1 MLRCRRLAQDLTH
14 PLITTLQQE
23 CTRSTCP
30 EMKAGEWLYL
40 CVAHGNDGSMEQ
52 CCAIDYILHTLDSAT
67 ALLSSPRAFPSRI
80 QIPGTSHR
88 HFSSLARRLGRIFA
102 HAYFHHRE
110 AFEQAEVESSLY
122 ARFLALSSKFE
133 LVPSEFLPIPPEAF
147 AGHHEEDEE
156 VGPRGLDAAGLEPQS
171 NSSIAQQPQH
181 QEPGPYSRDS
191 LTLQVPGEPFQT
203 GAPSPPGLQ
212 AENSPRKMGRNRTDT
227 MVPSDVTAI
236 MEELAARSP
245 SVGAADKEK
254 EHEEVEEE
262 EEVIPKE
269 EETIPQAD
277 EKAESETE
285 EPSTES
291 EEESDSDEAETEE
304 PAVVAGK
311 YQLSFRP
318 IKDAEALLQ
327 RKRKMNR
334 RKKRPKTSQ
343 HPLSQRRTKNPH
355 LNPLLPKRRPKH
367 PQPTSNPR
375 VSQRRLRRKT
385 KIRLRVPRMRKRSPK
400 RCSESPLLLLLR
412 PRRRLQKR
420 RRLMRRRRA
429 RSLLLRGSE
438 ARASVVLV

>member
-23 CTRSTCP
+23 CTRQTCP

-67 ALLSSPRAFPSRI
+67 ALLSSPRAFPSRL

-133 LVPSEFLPIPPEAF
+133 LVPPEFLPIPAEAF

-191 LTLQVPGEPFQT
+191 LTLQVPGEPFQS

-212 AENSPRKMGRNRTDT
+212 AENSPRKIGRNRTDT
-227 MVPSDVTAI
+227 MVPSDVSAI

-245 SVGAADKEK
+245 SVEAVDKEQ
-254 EHEEVEEE
+254 EHAEVEEA

-269 EETIPQAD
+269 EAIPP
-277 EKAESETE
+277 AENTEPE

-291 EEESDSDEAETEE
+291 EAESESEEPEAEEAASTT
-304 PAVVAGK
+304 GK
-311 YQLSFRP
+311 
-318 IKDAEALLQ
+318 
-327 RKRKMNR
+327 
-334 RKKRPKTSQ
+334 
-343 HPLSQRRTKNPH
+343 H
-355 LNPLLPKRRPKH
+355 
-367 PQPTSNPR
+367 
-375 VSQRRLRRKT
+375 
-385 KIRLRVPRMRKRSPK
+385 
-400 RCSESPLLLLLR
+400 
-412 PRRRLQKR
+412 
-420 RRLMRRRRA
+420 
-429 RSLLLRGSE
+429 
-438 ARASVVLV
+438 